1 MPTSTDNDTAPTLE
15 AGATTSSK
23 PTFSDTI
30 AESYEKLMAG
40 EVTEASM
47 VLAVNVLF
55 PAVCALAVLIVAYFV
70 AKLFSRWTANAI
82 CQRIDETLG
91 KFAGKL
97 VFYSVMMVCGLAVLQ
112 TLGVG
117 VAGFAAVLAAAGFAI
132 GLAFQGTLSNFAAGI
147 LLLVF
152 RPFQVGDVVNTAG
165 ITGKVNAID
174 LFTTTFDTPDN
185 RRLIVP
191 NSAITGTT
199 IENVTFHA
207 ERRVDISVGV
217 DYSASLDVTRSV
229 LAECAESFSDVMI
242 CRDDRG
248 YQIVLSNLGA
258 SSVDWTIRFWART
271 EDYFLVKEA
280 LTEEVKL
287 RLDEAGIGIPFPQME
302 LHLPNNQTVAV
313 QQAPSTAPGSDTTSI
328 EPMSAPKMKTVFDE
342 GSNKIPSPSMT
353 QNRVRPRSRTSNES
367 QS

>member
-1 MPTSTDNDTAPTLE
+1 MPTSTDPASAPSLESGSIDTA
-15 AGATTSSK
+15 K

-30 AESYEKLMAG
+30 TESYEKLMAG
-40 EVTEASM
+40 DVTDAGM

-70 AKLFSRWTANAI
+70 AKLFSRWTTKAI

-97 VFYSVMMVCGLAVLQ
+97 VFYSVMMICGLAVLQ

-152 RPFQVGDVVNTAG
+152 RPFQVGDLVNTAG
-165 ITGKVNAID
+165 ITGKVNAIY
-174 LFTTTFDTPDN
+174 LFTTSFDTPDN

-191 NSAITGTT
+191 NSAITSAT
-199 IENVTFHA
+199 IENITFHSK
-207 ERRVDISVGV
+207 RRVDISIGV
-217 DYSASLDVTRSV
+217 DYSASLDATRNI
-229 LAECAESFSDVMI
+229 LAECAESFADVMI
-242 CRDDRG
+242 AREDRG

-258 SSVDWTIRFWART
+258 SSVDWTIRFWAHT

-280 LTEEVKL
+280 LIEEVKL
-287 RLDEAGIGIPFPQME
+287 RLDEVGIGIPFPQME
-302 LHLPNNQTVAV
+302 LHLPSSQPLVL
-313 QQAPSTAPGSDTTSI
+313 QQAKAPSTTNVGSAESSTS
-328 EPMSAPKMKTVFDE
+328 PKMKTVFDE
-342 GSNKIPSPSMT
+342 GTNKVSSPNMP
-353 QNRVRPRSRTSNES
+353 QNRVRPRSRTSKER